1 MGHLGEFSSPV
12 PFCAVIILF
21 LISKIS
27 VRFPCASAKLNSH
40 VIHSLV
46 GSVSS
51 SNATADAW
59 HLSLQMSFGIL
70 CATDVSEVSC
80 GWDRSVW
87 GAPVSAVTGAVS
99 CPSAVP
105 INVWIID

>member
-40 VIHSLV
+40 VIHSFV
-46 GSVSS
+46 ASVSS
-51 SNATADAW
+51 SNVTADAW

-80 GWDRSVW
+80 G
-87 GAPVSAVTGAVS
+87 
-99 CPSAVP
+99 
-105 INVWIID
+105 